1 MGASGSIIA
10 SSGEVFV
17 SPELQNMCDKNVT
30 LKTLTIMRRPL
41 GSFGGYQGSK
51 LPILGLGQHEYV
63 IIDAATERFIKAEKF
78 GKSKGRPAGIH
89 IALESDDEATGNCR
103 KKVNLMGVSM
113 QLAELVQI
121 LGSPRPDYNLF
132 TNNCWKYAF
141 WTAHNLLGRC
151 IANVGIPFTTRQA
164 LQNELVSLLEYDR
177 SSPTRLMITGF
188 VSPRLNIWKKIQ
200 LRSSTQRWSIPPWN
214 WNWTN

>member
-188 VSPRLNIWKKIQ
+188 VSPRLNI
-200 LRSSTQRWSIPPWN
+200 
-214 WNWTN
+214 